1 MAPLKYPCL
10 FILQRRALKGIIP
23 GVGQQIDIP
32 ATLLELTG
40 AGGKFFS
47 YGNSLFDTTR
57 QNIAFSKWGNL
68 LQAIDDDYLL
78 QYNFTTRQV
87 KGYYQYKVDTAL
99 NNNLYP
105 VKTSAADSLLA
116 KLQAFWQVYAVTMTG
131 NKMHPDKFLRK

>member
-1 MAPLKYPCL
+1 M
-10 FILQRRALKGIIP
+10 
-23 GVGQQIDIP
+23 GQQIDIP